1 MASMCLLGA
10 TYFQRKNG
18 SDLQTITLQQSPSSL
33 KHQFINSLIQTGPV
47 QYVWGNW
54 WCLILQKTQMT
65 ESLIYLLLQAIHK
78 KSFIQDSITFGQTWI
93 EKCLVQPKVIDSS
106 LVLVDKTFL
115 KDKDVQAKAVDLC
128 CWFVN
133 QEEVITMAG
142 NAFANVC
149 NRDDTYD
156 IEMWQLS

>member
-1 MASMCLLGA
+1 
-10 TYFQRKNG
+10 
-18 SDLQTITLQQSPSSL
+18 
-33 KHQFINSLIQTGPV
+33 
-47 QYVWGNW
+47 
-54 WCLILQKTQMT
+54 MT

-133 QEEVITMAG
+133 QDEVITMAG